1 MSHRNTTKQ
10 RSRNLVVQ
18 NNMQITVAFWMWWN
32 HLIWCCSH
40 GEKCKKQKKT
50 RRFSKSF
57 TSYLHIRSTS
67 EHNSTRFGKLQC
79 RATSFIFWPFLV
91 IGHVTTLPM
100 TYWMD
105 PDNENHPCL
114 FFLHFFITID
124 EISFFG
130 YIQWTLKAG
139 PDILHTI
146 HIFCS
151 CFLAS
156 QASIWNMQWNAQ
168 GM

>member
-1 MSHRNTTKQ
+1 
-10 RSRNLVVQ
+10 
-18 NNMQITVAFWMWWN
+18 MWWN

-91 IGHVTTLPM
+91 IGHVTTLSM

-105 PDNENHPCL
+105 PDRQTHPCVVV
-114 FFLHFFITID
+114 LHFFIKLDPFPLLGRTMT
-124 EISFFG
+124 
-130 YIQWTLKAG
+130 WTLKAV
-139 PDILHTI
+139 PDGRYNICAILFFI
-146 HIFCS
+146 RNSHISIFGYLLWTLKS
-151 CFLAS
+151 PPNNTDHNPDFFLIS
-156 QASIWNMQWNAQ
+156 WLFYC
-168 GM
+168 